1 MRCALSQYRHYPRC
15 VVAATTLCLTGL
27 IVSDASASS
36 TALTAPQPF
45 EAKYRLSVS
54 GWPSATITH
63 HLSKADSH
71 WRSDMRF
78 SIAVVSGEERSRFS
92 VADDSTR
99 ALLYNS
105 RYSLFGIGN
114 DYQLRESEL
123 TTLDRQ
129 TALFDLSRRAGKENC
144 SEEAPCDLRFLD
156 HEGEEEH
163 YQYYVDSQ
171 APISVPAGEF
181 DALNVVMLNT
191 EKSNRELHLSFHPD
205 WPGLVLSAQYIKN
218 GERETQIALTEF
230 NPDGGATP

>member
-129 TALFDLSRRAGKENC
+129 TALFDLSAARARKTAAKRRLAIFASSTTKGKRNTT
-144 SEEAPCDLRFLD
+144 SIMWIAKHRSVFLP
-156 HEGEEEH
+156 
-163 YQYYVDSQ
+163 VS
-171 APISVPAGEF
+171 
-181 DALNVVMLNT
+181 
-191 EKSNRELHLSFHPD
+191 
-205 WPGLVLSAQYIKN
+205 
-218 GERETQIALTEF
+218 LTH
-230 NPDGGATP
+230 